1 MGNIW
6 CQDVFFWIWS
16 EYSQGFEED
25 ESIYYAKVYGSD
37 IVRAT
42 IKTTKNQEDIIDC
55 TINLKYR
62 YFSHYVF
69 RQLELL

>member
-6 CQDVFFWIWS
+6 RQDVFFWLWS

-37 IVRAT
+37 IVPAT
-42 IKTTKNQEDIIDC
+42 IKTTKNQENIIDC
-55 TINLKYR
+55 TINLKYI
-62 YFSHYVF
+62 YFSHIMYFVS
-69 RQLELL
+69 